1 MKRILSIATC
11 AVLAGVSAPAIA
23 IDADG
28 LEAPVM
34 VVAPLDASSVGAFQV
49 ARRGAGDPAG
59 DDRGGANRRGRG
71 GSGRGGHDDGPNH
84 A

>member
-1 MKRILSIATC
+1 MTYFLSIATC
-11 AVLAGVSAPAIA
+11 VIFAGVSVPAIA
-23 IDADG
+23 SIDADVG
-28 LEAPVM
+28 TFATIAAPSGV
-34 VVAPLDASSVGAFQV
+34 SVGAFQV